1 MVGLFRWWPLALLL
15 VGLIAVT
22 YFLVRPRGAN
32 SDILTAAVVRG
43 DLPVVVIERG
53 ELDSIKSTMI
63 RCDVEAKEIKLVS
76 VVSEGTHVKKNEEIA
91 QLDTEELKRRA
102 AEQEVKWKTAEA
114 KSLAAIGDL
123 EVQKNKEE
131 GDIEKAELVWQL
143 AKIDVEKYQKREY
156 QVELDKKQGAVALAK
171 KELKDAEETLTFTR
185 GLVKKGFV
193 PFEQIRVQELAVEN
207 KRFMASQGEAELGL
221 LTEFERERKLT
232 ELKGKAHEAERELK
246 RTKASQKAAT
256 AKCQS
261 EADSTA
267 ITTRLEKQAFDRLQ
281 EQIARCTIKAPE
293 DGILVYFKRFY
304 DEVARIQPGAVVY
317 YQQPMFS
324 LPDLEHMKVKV
335 KIHESVI
342 KKIAPGQKV
351 TLQVDAVPNFPLT
364 GTVKTVGT
372 LANSE
377 GWRQTVKEYLV
388 EIDIE
393 DLPTSAGLK
402 PGMTAEV
409 RIHVR
414 TVPEALMVPV
424 QAVTE
429 YEGKS
434 VCYVKNG
441 RGLDRKTVTVG
452 ESNDQYIRILDG
464 LDEGAEVALDARSR
478 AAAEVKA
485 AKR

>member
-1 MVGLFRWWPLALLL
+1 VSFAILAIGVIVLAWF
-15 VGLIAVT
+15 VM
-22 YFLVRPRGAN
+22 RPRGAS
-32 SDILTAAVVRG
+32 SDVLTAPVVRG
-43 DLPVVVIERG
+43 NLPVTVTERG
-53 ELDSIKSTMI
+53 ELDSIKSVMV

-76 VVSEGTHVKKNEEIA
+76 IVPEGTHVKKGEVVA

-102 AEQEVKWKTAEA
+102 AEQEVKWKTAES
-114 KSLAAIGDL
+114 KSLSAVGDL

-131 GDIEKAELVWQL
+131 SEIDKAELAWRL

-171 KELKDAEETLTFTR
+171 KELKDAEDNLTFTR
-185 GLVKKGFV
+185 NLVKKGFM
-193 PFEQIRVQELAVEN
+193 PFEQIRIQELAVEN
-207 KRFMASQGEAELGL
+207 KRFMVSQGEAEMGL
-221 LTEFERERKLT
+221 LTEFEKNRKLT
-232 ELKGKAHEAERELK
+232 ELEGKAREAERELD
-246 RTKASQKAAT
+246 RTKKSQKAAT

-267 ITTRLEKQAFDRLQ
+267 ITTRLEKQTFDRLI
-281 EQIARCTIKAPE
+281 EQIDRCTIKAPE
-293 DGILVYFKRFY
+293 DGIVVYFKRYY
-304 DEVARIQPGAVVY
+304 DESSRIQQGAVVY
-317 YQQPMFS
+317 YQQPIFT

-342 KKIAPGQKV
+342 KKIVPGQKA
-351 TLQVDAVPNFPLT
+351 TLQVDALPNHPLT

-372 LANSE
+372 LAQSE

-402 PGMTAEV
+402 PNMTAEV
-409 RIHVR
+409 RIHVH
-414 TVPEALMVPV
+414 TIPDALMVPV

-429 YEGKS
+429 YEGKT
-434 VCYVKNG
+434 VCYLKYG
-441 RGLDRKTVTVG
+441 RGLDRRPVTIG
-452 ESNDQYIRILDG
+452 ENNDQYIRILEG
-464 LDEGAEVALDARSR
+464 LDEGEEVALDARSR

-485 AKR
+485 GKK